1 MLMTGTQTAM
11 SLEWIIRY
19 LLDFARAMPGCC
31 EFHHAAEAGFSGE
44 EVDQAKKRKIDQDQ
58 SSDI

>member
-1 MLMTGTQTAM
+1 MTGTQTAM

-19 LLDFARAMPGCC
+19 LLDFARSTPDRCG
-31 EFHHAAEAGFSGE
+31 FHHAVEASSSE
-44 EVDQAKKRKIDQDQ
+44 EEEGQAKKRKIDQDQ